1 MEKIKFSNVG
11 IKYKI
16 DASSKFNDLK
26 NKSFVV
32 EFHEDLENCLYNFIV
47 AYSQV
52 LNISKSL
59 NMHIF
64 AKCERTIQKFNK
76 GK

>member
-1 MEKIKFSNVG
+1 MKKIKHSNVG

-16 DASSKFNDLK
+16 DASPKFNDLK
-26 NKSFVV
+26 NKIFVV

-52 LNISKSL
+52 LYISKSL
-59 NMHIF
+59 NLHIF
-64 AKCERTIQKFNK
+64 FPKFK
-76 GK
+76 RIYP